1 MRIEIDGL
9 VQGYGDNIVLDGL
22 SFHLETGEL
31 VSILGPNGCGKST
44 FIKTLCKILA
54 PKEGRIALDGTDVRD
69 YSMKEFAKHVAY
81 VPQTSTTFGN
91 STVFESVLIGRRPY
105 IDWDYGPG
113 DLAIAAE
120 ALRIMHIDDLHDR
133 NISILSGGQRQRAHI
148 ARAIAQNS
156 DFFILD
162 EPTSSLDLKH
172 QIDTMAIMKE
182 LSLKG
187 KGAVV
192 ALHDLNLAMN
202 YSDRVIVLGNKHI
215 YDMGRPEDVITER
228 MISDVYGVRAKIV
241 RDEYGTFVHPFR
253 PVWER
258 PNLDRRRPASYVS
271 RIHSSSVA

>member
-1 MRIEIDGL
+1 MRIVIEDL
-9 VQGYGDNIVLDGL
+9 VQGYGDYTVLDGL
-22 SFHLETGEL
+22 NFHLDTGEL

-44 FIKTLCKILA
+44 FIKTMCNILA
-54 PKEGRIALDGTDVRD
+54 PKSGRISLDGKDVRE
-69 YSMKEFAKHVAY
+69 YSKKEFAKHVAY

-105 IDWDYGPG
+105 IDWDYSAQ
-113 DLAIAAE
+113 DLQIASD
-120 ALRIMHIDDLHDR
+120 ALKTMHIEDLHDR
-133 NISILSGGQRQRAHI
+133 NITLLSGGQRQRAYI
-148 ARAIAQNS
+148 ARAITQNS

-182 LSLKG
+182 LSMKG

-192 ALHDLNLAMN
+192 ALHDLNLALN
-202 YSDRVIVLGNKHI
+202 YSDRVIALCNKKI
-215 YDMGRPEDVITER
+215 YAVGKPEEVITEQ

-253 PVWER
+253 PVWESN
-258 PNLDRRRPASYVS
+258 NL
-271 RIHSSSVA
+271 